1 MTRLA
6 PLILS
11 GLLCSSPLMAEG
23 SAADISSLIGDM
35 MEEDNSLNYTI
46 NLAGKQRML
55 TQRMSKVVVLISLGI
70 DSAEYS
76 KKLDSYSKLYD
87 QTLTGLKKGDDAL
100 GITATDNPEVL
111 KEIDKVEKKWKPFY
125 ENVQK
130 IVKDGA
136 KAKDAI
142 AYVINNSEDMLS
154 ASNDLVTAFENSNK
168 DLDYLSKF
176 RLRVVNLAGRQRML
190 VQKMTKEKLLVH
202 EVKDASYKD
211 KLQKSI
217 ELFDSSLTTL
227 INGNKENNISKPT
240 DAELKAQYDKVAKLW
255 SKLKPLYEKDN
266 LDKKELM
273 VIVDENKE
281 LLKEMNDAVKKAE
294 TVLEY

>member
-23 SAADISSLIGDM
+23 NAADISSLIGDM

-70 DSAEYS
+70 DSDEYT
-76 KKLDSYSKLYD
+76 KKLDTYSKLYA
-87 QTLTGLKKGDDAL
+87 QTLTGFKKGDDAL
-100 GITATDNPEVL
+100 KLTATDNPEVL
-111 KEIDKVEKKWKPFY
+111 KEIAAVEKKWKPFY

-130 IVKDGA
+130 VVKDGA

-142 AYVINNSEDMLS
+142 DYIIKNSEDMLLV
-154 ASNDLVTAFENSNK
+154 SNDLVTAFENSNK

-176 RLRVVNLAGRQRML
+176 RLHVVNLAGRQRML

-211 KLQKSI
+211 KLTKSI
-217 ELFDSSLTTL
+217 ELFDTSLTTL
-227 INGNKENNISKPT
+227 INGNKESNISKPT
-240 DAELKAQYDKVAKLW
+240 DADLKAQYDKVAKLW

-273 VIVDENKE
+273 VIVDENRE

>member
-6 PLILS
+6 PLFLT
-11 GLLCSSPLMAEG
+11 GLLCSTPLMAE
-23 SAADISSLIGDM
+23 SNAADLSSLIGDM

-55 TQRMSKVVVLISLGI
+55 TQRMSKVVLLISLDI
-70 DSAEYS
+70 DSKEYS
-76 KKLDSYSKLYD
+76 QKLESYAKLYD
-87 QTLTGLKKGDDAL
+87 QTLKGFKNGDKSLDL
-100 GITATDNPEVL
+100 TATENKDVL
-111 KEIDKVEKKWKPFY
+111 KQIDTVEKLWKPFY

-130 IVKDGA
+130 VVKDGA

-142 AYVINNSEDMLS
+142 DFITKNNEAML
-154 ASNDLVTAFENSNK
+154 ASSNELVTAFEKSNA

-211 KLQKSI
+211 KLKKSI

-240 DAELKAQYDKVAKLW
+240 DGELKAQYDKVSKLW
-255 SKLKPLYEKDN
+255 SKLKPLYAKDK

-273 VIVDENKE
+273 VIVDENRE
-281 LLKEMNDAVKKAE
+281 LLKEMNSAVKKAE

>member
-1 MTRLA
+1 
-6 PLILS
+6 
-11 GLLCSSPLMAEG
+11 
-23 SAADISSLIGDM
+23 
-35 MEEDNSLNYTI
+35 
-46 NLAGKQRML
+46 ML
-55 TQRMSKVVVLISLGI
+55 TQRMSKVVLLISLGI
-70 DSAEYS
+70 DTKKYS
-76 KKLDSYSKLYD
+76 KKLDTFSKLYD
-87 QTLTGLKKGDDAL
+87 KTLKGFKKGDESL
-100 GITATDNPEVL
+100 ELTATKNKDVL
-111 KEIDKVEKKWKPFY
+111 KQIDAVEKLWKPFY

-130 IVKDGA
+130 VVKDGT

-142 AYVINNSEDMLS
+142 SFIVKNNEEMLS
-154 ASNDLVTAFENSNK
+154 SSNDLVTAFEKSNV

-211 KLQKSI
+211 KLKKSI

-240 DAELKAQYDKVAKLW
+240 DGDLKAQYDKVSKLW
-255 SKLKPLYEKDN
+255 SKLKPLYAKDK

-273 VIVDENKE
+273 VIVDENRE
-281 LLKEMNDAVKKAE
+281 LLKEMNIAVKKAE